1 MAIKHL
7 VFTGG
12 GLHAVLRCLSA
23 YQVLEKNKHILYD
36 NLESIYG
43 TSAGTVVAILICLQ
57 NDWDEVNT
65 YLIERPWENLF
76 NITVQKIMDLY
87 SRKGFFDKTEI
98 SKIFKPL
105 FEINDLSLDISLLDF
120 YRFSQKEIH
129 FFTLELN
136 KFELIDV
143 SHITHPNLNL
153 FEAVQMSCGLP
164 ILVTPVINNNNIY
177 IDGGYI
183 CNYSIEYCLKSGKK
197 SEEIFGFKN
206 KLNNSTSSYD
216 DDSFN
221 FIDYIMHLI
230 NSLINGLSKDKTTST
245 IENEIVFEV
254 ETFNYNMLKQALQS
268 KELRKQL
275 FDEGKIIAEKYLENK

>member
-120 YRFSQKEIH
+120 YRFCQKEIH

-206 KLNNSTSSYD
+206 KLNDSTSSYD

-230 NSLINGLSKDKTTST
+230 NSLIN
-245 IENEIVFEV
+245 
-254 ETFNYNMLKQALQS
+254 
-268 KELRKQL
+268 
-275 FDEGKIIAEKYLENK
+275 